1 MRNMTE
7 HVIAHTPRSSTRRAA
22 RTRAQSRTAGPLTT
36 FAAGIA
42 TALLAAVPG
51 CLVAG
56 SDVAGGELR
65 VAIAG
70 WLIVA
75 LCATR
80 DVYLER
86 PPRRR

>member
-1 MRNMTE
+1 MLDMTE
-7 HVIAHTPRSSTRRAA
+7 HVIVHTPRSATRRAT
-22 RTRAQSRTAGPLTT
+22 RTRVQSRTAGPLTT
-36 FAAGIA
+36 FTAGIA

-56 SDVAGGELR
+56 SSVAGGELR
-65 VAIAG
+65 VAVAA

-75 LCATR
+75 LCAAR